1 MLRTRLND
9 ALKSAMKAKDGL
21 AVSTLRLTLAALK
34 DRDIAARTKG
44 DTNGIGEDD
53 ILGLLG
59 TMIKQRR
66 EAIAHYEQGGRPEL
80 AKREA
85 EEIDVIEGF
94 LPKQL
99 SDEEIQSVVKEMIAE
114 VGAGGLKEMGR
125 VMAALRERYSG
136 RMDFAK
142 ASARVKE
149 QLG

>member
-142 ASARVKE
+142 ASAIVKR

>member
-9 ALKSAMKAKDGL
+9 ALKSAMKAKDEL
-21 AVSTLRLTLAALK
+21 AVSTLRLILAALK

-44 DTNGIGEDD
+44 ETNGIGEDE
-53 ILGLLG
+53 IFGLFG

-85 EEIDVIEGF
+85 EEIDVIESF

-99 SDEEIQSVVKEMIAE
+99 SDEEIQSVVQEMIAE
-114 VGAGGLKEMGR
+114 LGAGGLKEMGR

-136 RMDFAK
+136 QMDFAK
-142 ASARVKE
+142 ASAIVKRH
-149 QLG
+149 LG

>member
-9 ALKSAMKAKDGL
+9 ALKSAMKAKDEL
-21 AVSTLRLTLAALK
+21 AVSTLRLILAALK

-44 DTNGIGEDD
+44 ETNGIGEDE

-85 EEIDVIEGF
+85 EEIDVIESF

-99 SDEEIQSVVKEMIAE
+99 SDEEIQSVVQEMIAE
-114 VGAGGLKEMGR
+114 LGAGGLKEMGR

-142 ASARVKE
+142 ASAIVKR

>member
-9 ALKSAMKAKDGL
+9 ALKSAMKAKDEL
-21 AVSTLRLTLAALK
+21 AVSTLRLILAALK

-44 DTNGIGEDD
+44 DTDGIGEDE
-53 ILGLLG
+53 IFRLFG

-66 EAIAHYEQGGRPEL
+66 EAIAHYERGGRPEL

-85 EEIDVIEGF
+85 GEIDVIESF

-99 SDEEIQSVVKEMIAE
+99 SDEEIQSVVQEMIAE
-114 VGAGGLKEMGR
+114 LGAGGLKEMGR

-142 ASARVKE
+142 ASAIVKR

>member
-9 ALKSAMKAKDGL
+9 ALKSAMKAKDEL

-99 SDEEIQSVVKEMIAE
+99 SEEEIQSVVKEMIAE

-142 ASARVKE
+142 ASAIVKR

>member
-9 ALKSAMKAKDGL
+9 ALKSAMKAKDEL

-44 DTNGIGEDD
+44 DTNGIGEDE

-85 EEIDVIEGF
+85 EEIDVIESF

-99 SDEEIQSVVKEMIAE
+99 SDEEIQSVVQEMIAE
-114 VGAGGLKEMGR
+114 LGAGGLKEMGR
-125 VMAALRERYSG
+125 VMAALREHYSG

-142 ASARVKE
+142 ASAIVKR

>member
-9 ALKSAMKAKDGL
+9 ALKSAMKAKDEL
-21 AVSTLRLTLAALK
+21 AVSTLRLILAALK

-44 DTNGIGEDD
+44 DTNGIGEDEV
-53 ILGLLG
+53 LGLLG

-85 EEIDVIEGF
+85 EEIDVIESF

-99 SDEEIQSVVKEMIAE
+99 SDEEIQSVVQEMIAE
-114 VGAGGLKEMGR
+114 LGAGGLKEMGR

-142 ASARVKE
+142 ASAIVKR

>member
-9 ALKSAMKAKDGL
+9 ALKSAMKAKDEL

-142 ASARVKE
+142 ASAIVKR

>member
-9 ALKSAMKAKDGL
+9 ALKSAMKAKDEL
-21 AVSTLRLTLAALK
+21 AVSTLRLILAALK

-44 DTNGIGEDD
+44 ETNGIGEDE
-53 ILGLLG
+53 ILGLFG

-85 EEIDVIEGF
+85 EEIDVIESF

-99 SDEEIQSVVKEMIAE
+99 SDEEIQSVVQEMIAE
-114 VGAGGLKEMGR
+114 LGAGGLKEMGR

-142 ASARVKE
+142 ASAIVKR

>member
-44 DTNGIGEDD
+44 DTNGIGEDE

-66 EAIAHYEQGGRPEL
+66 EAIAHYERGGRPEL

-99 SDEEIQSVVKEMIAE
+99 SEEEIQSVVKEMIAE

-142 ASARVKE
+142 ASAIVKR

>member
-99 SDEEIQSVVKEMIAE
+99 SEEEIQSVVKEMIAE

-142 ASARVKE
+142 ASAIVKR

>member
-9 ALKSAMKAKDGL
+9 ALKSAMKAKDEL
-21 AVSTLRLTLAALK
+21 AVSTLRLILAALK

-53 ILGLLG
+53 ILRLLG

-85 EEIDVIEGF
+85 EEIDVIESF

-99 SDEEIQSVVKEMIAE
+99 SDEEIQSVVQEMIAE
-114 VGAGGLKEMGR
+114 LGAGGLKEMGR

-142 ASARVKE
+142 ASAIVKR

>member
-9 ALKSAMKAKDGL
+9 ALKSAMKAKDEL

-85 EEIDVIEGF
+85 EEIDVIEDF

-142 ASARVKE
+142 ASAIVKR

>member
-9 ALKSAMKAKDGL
+9 ALKSAMKAKDEL

-85 EEIDVIEGF
+85 EEIDVIEDF

-99 SDEEIQSVVKEMIAE
+99 SDEEIQSVVQEMIAE
-114 VGAGGLKEMGR
+114 LGAGGLKEMGR

-142 ASARVKE
+142 ASAIVKR

>member
-44 DTNGIGEDD
+44 DTNGIGEDE

-99 SDEEIQSVVKEMIAE
+99 SEEEIQSVVKEMIAE

-142 ASARVKE
+142 ASAIVKR